1 VSAFLGHLFGGGHEG
16 ADVGTGGHA
25 DAGFDGD
32 GVPGMSVF
40 SPTVIAAFLT
50 TVGGLGMI
58 FSTVEATKTG
68 WISAPL
74 AVLGGFVL
82 AAGVIWLFN
91 SIFKRTESSSEG
103 RVAALIGQTA
113 TIITPIPTNGVGEIA
128 YVQGGTRYTAPARDY
143 RGTAVGNGQAV
154 RIVRIVGTQFYVQP
168 VY

>member
-1 VSAFLGHLFGGGHEG
+1 
-16 ADVGTGGHA
+16 
-25 DAGFDGD
+25 
-32 GVPGMSVF
+32 
-40 SPTVIAAFLT
+40 
-50 TVGGLGMI
+50 MI